1 MDHQELNIRQFGA
14 HASSYL
20 ASPVHAT
27 GADLDRLAGTA
38 RQQRP
43 ARALDLGCGAGHAA
57 YALARGGGLH
67 VTAYDPSPAMLA
79 VVAQEATKRGHLAI
93 ETVVG
98 SAEKLPFDHS
108 TFDLIVTRYSAHHW
122 ISVPQALAEC
132 TRVLAPRGRLIVI
145 DVVAPEA
152 PLLDTSLQVLEFL
165 RDGSH
170 VRDYRISEWR
180 SMQLAAGFTEP
191 VVDGW
196 KLPMDF
202 ATWTARIGT
211 PPARIAALQAVLTD
225 LPREVREYFKVDAEC
240 SFAIDSAWLE
250 APKFT

>member
-1 MDHQELNIRQFGA
+1 MDHQDLNIRQFGA
-14 HASSYL
+14 NASSYL
-20 ASPVHAT
+20 ASLVHAT
-27 GADLDRLAGTA
+27 GADRDRLAGTA
-38 RQQRP
+38 RQRRP

-79 VVAQEATKRGHLAI
+79 VVAQGATKRGHLAI

-98 SAEKLPFDHS
+98 TAEELPFDPS

-122 ISVPQALAEC
+122 IDVPQALAEC
-132 TRVLAPRGRLIVI
+132 ARVLAPRGRLIVI

-170 VRDYRISEWR
+170 VRDYRTSEWR

-202 ATWTARIGT
+202 ATWTARSGT

-225 LPREVREYFKVDAEC
+225 LPREVREYFKVDAEF

-250 APKFT
+250 ATKFT